1 MVTHLGGNPVDLDR
15 LYALADRHGLAVIE
29 DAAHACGSTYHGVRI
44 GGGGGMQ
51 AFSFQATKN
60 LTTIDG
66 GMICLRNEADAAR
79 ARRLRWMGID
89 HDTWSRSR
97 TNVYRW
103 SYDVA
108 ELGHKYAMNDLQAAI
123 GLAHLPLLEAG
134 NDRRRRIA
142 SRYRAELAD
151 VDGLQLVEPP
161 PGCSSATYI
170 CPLLADRRDHLID
183 QLADSGIGSGVH
195 YRRNDDHAIF
205 GPPRDLPGAE
215 AYWSRTLSIPV
226 HLGLTDGDVDQVVQA
241 VRKDA

>member
-1 MVTHLGGNPVDLDR
+1 
-15 LYALADRHGLAVIE
+15 
-29 DAAHACGSTYHGVRI
+29 
-44 GGGGGMQ
+44 MQ

-66 GMICLRNEADAAR
+66 GMICVRNEADAAR

-89 HDTWSRSR
+89 QDTWSRSR
-97 TNVYRW
+97 TSAYRW
-103 SYDVA
+103 SYDVV

-134 NDRRRRIA
+134 NARRRQIA
-142 SRYRAELAD
+142 ARYRAELAD
-151 VDGLQLVEPP
+151 VAGLKVVEPP

-170 CPLLADRRDHLID
+170 CPLLAERRDHLVD
-183 QLADSGIGSGVH
+183 QLAEAGVGSGVH

-215 AYWSRTLSIPV
+215 TYWTRTLSIPV